1 VRWVKALAV
10 GFLVLLASFLVFLAI
25 GLLWPITAA
34 PVESTKTAIV
44 IAGAHIADVASG
56 STKERLNVVVE
67 GGRVV
72 AVGPAAEIVSPT
84 GSQVVD
90 GSGRYLIPGLWDMH
104 VHLAM
109 RRSPE
114 LHLPLFI
121 AYGVTAVRDMM
132 DCKRP
137 GDPFEACV
145 EDKREWN
152 KRILEGSL
160 VGPRIVSIASFAV
173 DGPGGRV
180 KGLPDF
186 IGPENAEQARELA
199 RFLKERRVDAVKV
212 YNNLP
217 REAYFALVEEAK
229 RLGLEV
235 VGHRPRAI
243 SVDEASRAGQRS
255 IEHARDF
262 LADCYPGAEALRN
275 RPANAPRWKPTVEL
289 REMVDLH
296 QAAKCEGLFSTLA
309 AQGTWICPTHIT
321 RKMDAYADDPAYRAD
336 PRLEF
341 LPWMQRFVW
350 KQDADGMVARDP
362 SAESRRAYLDFYRAG
377 LALTAKAHARGVKIL
392 AGTDA
397 NDTYAFPGSG
407 LHDELEELVRAG
419 LSPADALRASVVR
432 GPEYFGLSQDYG
444 AVEVG
449 KVADLVLL
457 DGNPL
462 EDIRNTRRISAV
474 VFNGN
479 LYRRADLDRLLDYVR
494 SQAGSLSLSIKIGWA
509 LARSLI

>member
-1 VRWVKALAV
+1 V
-10 GFLVLLASFLVFLAI
+10 
-25 GLLWPITAA
+25 IT
-34 PVESTKTAIV
+34 
-44 IAGAHIADVASG
+44 GAHVVDVASG
-56 STKERLNVVVE
+56 STKDGLNVVVE
-67 GGRVV
+67 GGRVI
-72 AVGPAAEIVSPT
+72 AVGAAAEIVPPT

-90 GSGRYLIPGLWDMH
+90 GSGRYLIPGFWDMH
-104 VHLAM
+104 VHIPIKF
-109 RRSPE
+109 SPE

-121 AYGVTAVRDMM
+121 AYGVTAVRDML

-137 GDPFEACV
+137 GDPLFACV

-152 KRILEGSL
+152 QRILEGSL
-160 VGPRIVSIASFAV
+160 VGPRIVSVASFAV
-173 DGPGGRV
+173 DGPGGRR

-199 RFLKERRVDAVKV
+199 SYLKQRRVDAVKV
-212 YNNLP
+212 YNDLP

-229 RLGLEV
+229 RLGLDV

-243 SVDEASRAGQRS
+243 SVDEASRAGQKS

-262 LADCYPGAEALRN
+262 LEECYPGAEALRK
-275 RPANAPRWKPTVEL
+275 RPRTAPPRKPTIDL

-296 QAAKCEGLFSTLA
+296 TPATCDELFSTLVA
-309 AQGTWICPTHIT
+309 KGTWICPTHIT
-321 RKMDAYADDPAYRAD
+321 RKMDAYADNRTYRAD

-341 LPWMQRFVW
+341 VPWMQRRVW
-350 KQDADGMVARDP
+350 MEDADDMVARDP
-362 SAESRRAYLDFYRAG
+362 SPEGRRAYLDFYRAG

-397 NDTYAFPGSG
+397 NDTYSFPGSG
-407 LHDELEELVRAG
+407 LHDEFEELVRAG
-419 LSPADALRASVVR
+419 LSPADALRASIIR
-432 GPEYFGLSQDYG
+432 GPEYFGLSKDYG

-474 VFNGN
+474 IFNGN
-479 LYRRADLDRLLDYVR
+479 VYRRGDLDRLLDYVK
-494 SQAGSLSLSIKIGWA
+494 SQARSLSLSIKILWA
-509 LARSLI
+509 FARSQV